1 MSVLHSSSE
10 AIDFHSQSDVKHAN
24 RAPHRPGPE
33 PTWSDRQLR
42 RLLLTR
48 LKHLRVGR
56 LELADATGL
65 SVFEGEREA
74 LQPVRL
80 TVTDPRAFRLIAF
93 GGSLGAAEAYLRG
106 YWEADDLLAALR
118 LFVQNASV
126 LSSLDRG
133 PARLFQPA
141 RGLWRWLRRNTRTGS
156 RRNIAA
162 HYDLSNEFFALMLDP
177 TMTYSSGIFEAP
189 DASLEQASRSKYD
202 RMCRLLQLSSRDH
215 VLEIGTGWG
224 GFAMYAASQ
233 YGCRVTTTTISE
245 QQFGEA
251 ERRVTAA
258 GLNQRVELKQ
268 VDYRDLQGT
277 YDKLVSIEM
286 IEAVGESMLPTFFQQ
301 CARLLKPH
309 GLFALQAITM
319 ADCRYDAYR
328 RSVDFINRHI
338 FPGGFLPSWS
348 AMFAAVRQH
357 TDFQL
362 VEQADFAEHYAHT
375 LARWRE
381 KFWSHIA
388 DVRRLGFDERFVRM
402 WDYYLCY
409 CQAGFLERQ
418 IGLSQALFAKED
430 WRPNG
435 LTIG

>member
-1 MSVLHSSSE
+1 MSVLFTSSQTLESSSL
-10 AIDFHSQSDVKHAN
+10 SDVTPAGSTAHLA
-24 RAPHRPGPE
+24 GPAA
-33 PTWSDRQLR
+33 TWPDRQLR
-42 RLLLTR
+42 QLLLAR
-48 LKHLRVGR
+48 LKQLQVGR
-56 LELADATGL
+56 LEFVDAAGRH
-65 SVFEGEREA
+65 VFEGERETSR
-74 LQPVRL
+74 PVQL
-80 TVTDPRAFRLIAF
+80 TVTDPRAYRMIAL

-133 PARLFQPA
+133 PARFIQPA
-141 RGLWRWLRRNTRTGS
+141 RSLWRWLRRNTRSGS

-162 HYDLSNEFFALMLDP
+162 HYDLSNDFFALMLDP
-177 TMTYSSGIFEAP
+177 TMTYSSGIFE
-189 DASLEQASRSKYD
+189 DAGTSLEQASRGKYD

-224 GFAMYAASQ
+224 GFAIYAASQ

-245 QQFGEA
+245 QQYREA
-251 ERRVTAA
+251 QQRVTAA
-258 GLNQRVELKQ
+258 GLQHRVELKQ
-268 VDYRDLQGT
+268 IDYRDLQGT

-286 IEAVGESMLPTFFQQ
+286 IEAVGEAMLPTYFQQ
-301 CARLLKPH
+301 CSRLLKPS

-319 ADCRYDAYR
+319 PDNRYDAYR
-328 RSVDFINRHI
+328 RSIDFINRYI

-348 AMFAAVRQH
+348 AMFDAVRQH

-362 VEQADFAEHYAHT
+362 VQQADFAEHYAHT
-375 LARWRE
+375 LALWRQN
-381 KFWSHIA
+381 FWSHIA
-388 DVRRLGFDERFVRM
+388 EVRHLGFDERFVRM

-418 IGLSQALFAKED
+418 IGLSQALFAKD
-430 WRPNG
+430 GWRAMAER
-435 LTIG
+435 